1 MSVCLSQ
8 CTQPVWRYSYV
19 CLSVSVCSAYVE
31 IMSVCLS
38 VSRYSYVLSLCGD
51 IVMSVCLS
59 QCAQPMWRLCLF
71 VCLSVLSLCGDMIYL
86 FVCLSVLS
94 LSSYVEIY

>member
-38 VSRYSYVLSLCGD
+38 VSRYSYVCLSVLSLCGD

-59 QCAQPMWRLCLF
+59 QCAQPMWTLCLF
-71 VCLSVLSLCGDMIYL
+71 VCLSVLSLCGDMIY
-86 FVCLSVLS
+86 
-94 LSSYVEIY
+94 